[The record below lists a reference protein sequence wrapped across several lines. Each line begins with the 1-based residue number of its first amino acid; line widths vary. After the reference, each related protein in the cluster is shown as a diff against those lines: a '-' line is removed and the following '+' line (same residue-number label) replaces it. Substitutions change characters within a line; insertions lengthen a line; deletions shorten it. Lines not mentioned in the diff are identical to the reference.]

1 MKKPIKTNLQMIG
14 LAYIIELAL
23 LVCAMLF
30 VYGFIRFDLIAQAI
44 FETLIKAVTC
54 LCPNPFCPAPG
65 P

>member
-1 MKKPIKTNLQMIG
+1 MKKPIKTKLQMIG

-30 VYGFIRFDLIAQAI
+30 VYGFIRFDLIAQQI

-54 LCPNPFCPAPG
+54 NCPNPFCQAP
-65 P
+65 